1 MNIGILYIITILFL
15 ISGISMLFYIIN
27 AAYSSTYR
35 IIRKNNGIYN
45 SSDVTAIVPVHNE
58 NSESVKKNILTLNSQ
73 VSRIIVVVDGE
84 SKDYDQLSSFDNVFV
99 IHNGSRMG
107 KRESIAKG
115 ISKVETKFTLL
126 IDADTMLPDGSVEKL
141 LDNFME
147 DVGGVGANISIIM
160 EKKNKISYAT
170 EFLERSKETI
180 MRAMSLRGSVSLL
193 DGACAMYRTEII
205 KEYILS
211 PVFRNLRING
221 KVPYEGGGDD
231 SELTSLVIRK
241 GFIAMKDFDVNVK
254 VYPKLNIKSFSKQL
268 VRWTRN
274 SWRSLFKS
282 FKNGT
287 AKKAGNFYKVEM
299 IMMFAM
305 PIMFAL
311 AISLRLSIF
320 LHLIFHAGSWNILP
334 IFTYIDRFALF
345 DIKHSLSALSSI
357 MGSVG
362 SFTFLGAAM
371 SNVKVNRIRIIIY
384 GSMASILIFF
394 VAIYGILTYYKVS
407 KSSIDYPNEEINAGE
422 QKGTTSE

>member
-1 MNIGILYIITILFL
+1 
-15 ISGISMLFYIIN
+15 
-27 AAYSSTYR
+27 
-35 IIRKNNGIYN
+35 
-45 SSDVTAIVPVHNE
+45 
-58 NSESVKKNILTLNSQ
+58 
-73 VSRIIVVVDGE
+73 
-84 SKDYDQLSSFDNVFV
+84 
-99 IHNGSRMG
+99 
-107 KRESIAKG
+107 
-115 ISKVETKFTLL
+115 
-126 IDADTMLPDGSVEKL
+126 
-141 LDNFME
+141 
-147 DVGGVGANISIIM
+147 
-160 EKKNKISYAT
+160 
-170 EFLERSKETI
+170 
-180 MRAMSLRGSVSLL
+180 
-193 DGACAMYRTEII
+193 
-205 KEYILS
+205 
-211 PVFRNLRING
+211 
-221 KVPYEGGGDD
+221 
-231 SELTSLVIRK
+231 
-241 GFIAMKDFDVNVK
+241 
-254 VYPKLNIKSFSKQL
+254 QL